1 MSAVLSPASH
11 LGSASRF
18 LFHMEIVDASR
29 TRIHSERCL
38 NHIVQ
43 SSGVIFSRS
52 LSSLI
57 FAFLRSTLLK
67 YKADLLTWSRSVTSQ
82 TGTAITPTTIRRR
95 GIAILGSTLCPSFSP
110 SQSQPRQALICFMS
124 RRWLL
129 PPLELHINGILEYA
143 TCGALLL
150 LNTVFL
156 ELPVAAWIDSLIVK
170 LYSIVWAHCH
180 LFNLLSCRCLVCLQ
194 IAAILNKAA
203 MNMLVEA
210 FYEHKFSFL
219 FGNSSSTAAV
229 CSRKWILNFVRNC
242 YPVFQ
247 KWLNHFT
254 FP

>member
-1 MSAVLSPASH
+1 MDIPVAHSLLLCLHLLSWFIRMFPACLSIATVVSMSAILSPASH

-18 LFHMEIVDASR
+18 LFHMETVDASR

-43 SSGVIFSRS
+43 SSGVILSRS

-67 YKADLLTWSRSVTSQ
+67 YKADLLTWSRSVTRQ
-82 TGTAITPTTIRRR
+82 RGTPITTTTIRRWS
-95 GIAILGSTLCPSFSP
+95 IAIRGSALCPSFP
-110 SQSQPRQALICFMS
+110 PYQSQPRQALICFLS

-156 ELPVAAWIDSLIVK
+156 RTTVVAWINSL
-170 LYSIVWAHCH
+170 
-180 LFNLLSCRCLVCLQ
+180 F
-194 IAAILNKAA
+194 
-203 MNMLVEA
+203 
-210 FYEHKFSFL
+210 
-219 FGNSSSTAAV
+219 
-229 CSRKWILNFVRNC
+229 
-242 YPVFQ
+242 
-247 KWLNHFT
+247 
-254 FP
+254 